1 MENTISA
8 VVFFFLFMFA
18 VLHTAGTVFESEHTL
33 HQARLEQE
41 HILDLQ
47 RNSEL
52 TPLRVTFSP
61 DGTTLTAV
69 YRNSGQLRFYDFS
82 EWDLIVEYSDDADP
96 ANKYIEWLSYVDGI
110 PVTNEWGIED
120 FYKDYEMSITEI
132 YEPNVLNPGEEIALQ
147 MRLIP
152 PPAQGKSVNIQLS
165 TSSGNQ
171 AVVQSTRNTP
181 PELVV
186 LNPVSVTSRTRI
198 DIDTSYLQVID
209 AESPPV
215 GLVYTVVTDPLQGNL
230 NLGRTFTQADIDK
243 GLLTYSH
250 TGNGDDSFEFVVSDH
265 ADEIGAYS
273 MALHATNAAP
283 TLVANATITVTT
295 SSTITITNHVLRT
308 DDVDNS
314 PPELIYTLVAHPTQ
328 GVLSLGPSF
337 TQADIDSGY
346 LTYTHTGTTH
356 DNFSVVITDGTDTIG
371 PFVFNMI
378 KS

>member
-1 MENTISA
+1 MENTITG
-8 VVFFFLFMFA
+8 VVFFFLFLFA
-18 VLHTAGTVFESEHTL
+18 VLHTAGTVFESENTL
-33 HQARLEQE
+33 NEARLEQE
-41 HILDLQ
+41 YILDLQ

-52 TPLRVTFSP
+52 TPIGTSFSP

-69 YRNSGQLRFYDFS
+69 YRNSGQVRFYDFS
-82 EWDLIVEYSDDADP
+82 EWDVIVQYSDNADP
-96 ANKYIEWLSYVDGI
+96 ANKYIEWLPYVEGI
-110 PVTNEWGIED
+110 PVTNEWGIENI
-120 FYKDYEMSITEI
+120 YKDYEMSITEV
-132 YEPNVLNPGEEIALQ
+132 YEPSILNSSEEIAIQ

-152 PPAQGKSVNIQLS
+152 PPGQGKLVNIQIS
-165 TSSGNQ
+165 TTTGNQ
-171 AVVQSTRNTP
+171 IVAQSTRNTP
-181 PELVV
+181 PELVM
-186 LNPVSVTSRTRI
+186 LNAVSVTSRTNI
-198 DIDTSYLQVID
+198 DIDTSHLQVID
-209 AESPPV
+209 AESPAV
-215 GLVYTVVTDPLQGNL
+215 GLQYTVVTEPLQGNL

-250 TGNGDDSFEFVVSDH
+250 TGNGDDSFEFVVSDD

-273 MALHATNAAP
+273 MSIHATNAAP
-283 TLVANATITVTT
+283 VLVANATITVTT
-295 SSTITITNHVLRT
+295 SSTIEITNSVLRVK
-308 DDVDNS
+308 DVDNT